1 MNFHPF
7 YETIELGSGEL
18 NSVTAILEKGR
29 RWMQAPRRGYYDHWG
44 PILRWITDKSTAF
57 VRKDDSDV
65 SSLREDAKAWYC
77 NKGRC
82 LTSEPVDTDD
92 TLWKRLHRGSA
103 SIATG
108 ELEIQLYL
116 VAPATQ
122 PTKVRFDTGVHAEQ
136 IRRMYIL
143 DYQPVSEELWYPDSD
158 GSDTDK
164 DNSILTRMAA
174 LYEPAFAYA
183 QNALQRGLQDV
194 PLSDSGGNHEE
205 EGNARSDGEAI
216 NVMVREA
223 NGEDNVLDTHLF
235 MAQLRDALNGLKA
248 GCPDSESKENA
259 SAHGVALGKVLQLL
273 FDDPTLKVQVKLT
286 GFGRRG
292 GPLPRIKIEAEC
304 PTPCGIPA
312 LYVVAD
318 DRLTSL
324 RDRNPKRKEWGMQES
339 MIAYRDTIL
348 ITGHFL
354 NPAQRSPPAGFALG
368 AHTLARTEFTE
379 MPCSGRR
386 QRDTHLFMAQL
397 RDALNG
403 LKAGCPDSE
412 SKENASAHGVAL
424 GKVLQLLFDDP
435 TLKVQVKLTGFGRRG
450 GPLPRIKI
458 EAECPTP
465 CGIPAL
471 YVVADDRLTSLR
483 DRNPKRK
490 EWGMQ
495 ESMIAYRDTILITGR
510 APIHEATCSPCLVIG
525 TAGAAIRIFAAYF
538 ADRIYRTHLCDF
550 ALDVDTD
557 SDAQSDAV
565 VATKVRVIRNT
576 ARMLREMYTRVH
588 VGAHLL
594 PPNHTCR
601 PHLLPRP
608 AILMPVPAP
617 LPVHLS
623 LLERVTRGQNSYVF
637 TGTLTLHAR
646 HGTDDSAE
654 SSERELPVH
663 VKFVEE
669 YSVAAHRL
677 LAAHTDP
684 TSGAP
689 RPLAPQ
695 LYWAG
700 EVVPGLLMIVMETSP
715 PTRACSDFTPEPQY
729 KPVKR
734 AELGDLRAAVQLLH
748 AHGFVHGDLREVNV
762 MLQRCAAD
770 SDASSTSENLESSGS
785 TTISTSTGEAP
796 RAYLIDFDR
805 AGKEGSARY
814 PMGLNPNVKWP
825 RPVSEMHGQL
835 ITKED
840 DMFMLEKMLQELK
853 EPEPE
858 GGDGQDEKAH
868 KRKRSREQ
876 DDVDKCKHKRD
887 DTSDKMMT

>member
-7 YETIELGSGEL
+7 YETIELGSGDFD
-18 NSVTAILEKGR
+18 SVTAILEKGR

-77 NKGRC
+77 NKGRY

-92 TLWKRLHRGSA
+92 TLWKRLHSGTGA
-103 SIATG
+103 STATG
-108 ELEIQLYL
+108 ELEVQLYL
-116 VAPATQ
+116 VTPATQ

-136 IRRMYIL
+136 SESS
-143 DYQPVSEELWYPDSD
+143 PVSEELWYPDSD

-205 EGNARSDGEAI
+205 EGNAGSVVAAGDAMVCDAI
-216 NVMVREA
+216 
-223 NGEDNVLDTHLF
+223 GEDDVLDTHLF

-318 DRLTSL
+318 DRLTSV

-348 ITGHFL
+348 ITGSSG
-354 NPAQRSPPAGFALG
+354 QRVPPSEFSQRISP
-368 AHTLARTEFTE
+368 
-379 MPCSGRR
+379 
-386 QRDTHLFMAQL
+386 
-397 RDALNG
+397 
-403 LKAGCPDSE
+403 
-412 SKENASAHGVAL
+412 
-424 GKVLQLLFDDP
+424 
-435 TLKVQVKLTGFGRRG
+435 TGS
-450 GPLPRIKI
+450 I
-458 EAECPTP
+458 
-465 CGIPAL
+465 
-471 YVVADDRLTSLR
+471 
-483 DRNPKRK
+483 
-490 EWGMQ
+490 
-495 ESMIAYRDTILITGR
+495 
-510 APIHEATCSPCLVIG
+510 APICATSRWMS
-525 TAGAAIRIFAAYF
+525 T
-538 ADRIYRTHLCDF
+538 
-550 ALDVDTD
+550 TD
-557 SDAQSDAV
+557 SDAHSDAA
-565 VATKVRVIRNT
+565 VAAKVRVIRNT
-576 ARMLREMYTRVH
+576 ARMLREMYTRVQ

-637 TGTLTLHAR
+637 TGTLTLPVR
-646 HGTDDSAE
+646 HGTDDPE
-654 SSERELPVH
+654 SSDRELPVH
-663 VKFVEE
+663 VKFVPE

-677 LAAHTDP
+677 LAAHTDS
-684 TSGAP
+684 SGAP

-700 EVVPGLLMIVMETSP
+700 EVVPGLLMIVMETLP
-715 PTRACSDFTPEPQY
+715 PDARMLWWWHSNTLGRRVDRYLYDDEDFTPEPQY

-734 AELGDLRAAVQLLH
+734 AELGDLRAAVRLLH

-762 MLQRCAAD
+762 MLRTSRLA
-770 SDASSTSENLESSGS
+770 SDASLCS
-785 TTISTSTGEAP
+785 AP
-796 RAYLIDFDR
+796 PPPIPLSCYTQLGRLPQVR
-805 AGKEGSARY
+805 TPSALQHS
-814 PMGLNPNVKWP
+814 LNPAQRSP
-825 RPVSEMHGQL
+825 PAGFALGAHTLARTEFTEMPCSGTYL
-835 ITKED
+835 SSTFE
-840 DMFMLEKMLQELK
+840 
-853 EPEPE
+853 
-858 GGDGQDEKAH
+858 
-868 KRKRSREQ
+868 
-876 DDVDKCKHKRD
+876 
-887 DTSDKMMT
+887 